1 MQPAIWGLV
10 SGLLLS
16 FANVHA
22 QRPDAS
28 VLRTMLFDRDPEIR
42 VKAAEGLGRV
52 GGRQAV
58 IILRE
63 GLTDGNAS
71 VRIAIVE
78 ALGFIGGG
86 FAMNVLAE
94 SLKDN
99 NPEVRIRAVEALSLI
114 HI

>member
-28 VLRTMLFDRDPEIR
+28 VLRTMLIDRDPEIR

-58 IILRE
+58 IILRQ
-63 GLTDGNAS
+63 GLSDGNTECADCDCRGAW
-71 VRIAIVE
+71 VHRRRACNDRIV
-78 ALGFIGGG
+78 
-86 FAMNVLAE
+86 
-94 SLKDN
+94 
-99 NPEVRIRAVEALSLI
+99 
-114 HI
+114 